1 MWVQELK
8 AGLKTVSLGSN
19 LATFAGATDPV
30 IAGDMSVIDT
40 RLRGLV
46 SAAVLNSRNVDEPA
60 ALREWSVSATPT
72 GNASNTAVSTVVNS
86 GISTVITQGPTHPS
100 VPVLSTSD
108 GQYKNYRTGGVNV
121 QTGWRTATFNQTQR
135 RFFPTWTCIF
145 RPNGLGMPTRF
156 WVGVCSGNPSGADTG
171 TLLHLA
177 ALHISTSG
185 AGTWSAVT
193 NDGSAGANFF
203 SSGFGF
209 SQTGMILT
217 IQLTDTIVRFTL
229 RNASGGN
236 PTVVT
241 TSTQM
246 PGLTTGLGFVA
257 QVTQTS
263 GAFSGIGIR
272 NAYLTQGQ
280 VAY

>member
-1 MWVQELK
+1 
-8 AGLKTVSLGSN
+8 
-19 LATFAGATDPV
+19 
-30 IAGDMSVIDT
+30 
-40 RLRGLV
+40 
-46 SAAVLNSRNVDEPA
+46 
-60 ALREWSVSATPT
+60 
-72 GNASNTAVSTVVNS
+72 
-86 GISTVITQGPTHPS
+86 
-100 VPVLSTSD
+100 
-108 GQYKNYRTGGVNV
+108 
-121 QTGWRTATFNQTQR
+121 
-135 RFFPTWTCIF
+135 
-145 RPNGLGMPTRF
+145 
-156 WVGVCSGNPSGADTG
+156 
-171 TLLHLA
+171 
-177 ALHISTSG
+177 
-185 AGTWSAVT
+185 
-193 NDGSAGANFF
+193 
-203 SSGFGF
+203 
-209 SQTGMILT
+209 MILT